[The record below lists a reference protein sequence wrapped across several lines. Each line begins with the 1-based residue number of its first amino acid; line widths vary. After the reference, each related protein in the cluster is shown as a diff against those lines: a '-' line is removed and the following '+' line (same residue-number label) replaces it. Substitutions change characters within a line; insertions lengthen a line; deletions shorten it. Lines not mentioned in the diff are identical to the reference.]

1 MSTRLR
7 LLKNYNDYKKGDII
21 ELRSAEAKQL
31 IKNRVASVQT
41 DMSAENYQ
49 TKKIEVKI
57 RNGNPANI
65 RTHNSR

>member
-41 DMSAENYQ
+41 AENYQ